1 MMKRLFLLMILGVT
15 SVLCLN
21 AQTKSLHQLHVHSF
35 QHADLL

>member
-21 AQTKSLHQLHVHSF
+21 AQTTLWYVHSF